1 MALVV
6 IVIDIIVIG
15 YSVSLFLTS
24 PSQVNAPTSLRLSQW
39 SGYIVASNIHAFSP
53 VVTSVSGSWT
63 VPRVQSSNNDTF
75 SGVWVGIGGYGE
87 ETLIQIGTEQ
97 EYVDGRSVYYAWYE
111 LLPDY
116 LVRISNFRVR
126 PGDIITASISLI
138 NERMSTWSMTLR
150 DITWGGRFEKV
161 VVYNSSMLS
170 AEWIM
175 ERPKV
180 NDTISTLANFGNITF
195 TNCKA
200 TLNGVTE
207 NLGNFSYAH
216 LVMHNEEEIPLVSV
230 SPLIGNGS
238 SFTVSY
244 LESPNPTPTASSDSM
259 IQALTPQHRDT
270 FLQCPSSKQEH
281 SDSTYHE
288 YQFAIFVE
296 EYLTQ
301 LKPTNVGQQE
311 NRASN
316 RFLSKMFRTTDACL
330 VPPKETLQAL
340 VQTDVR

>member
-39 SGYIVASNIHAFSP
+39 SGYIVASNIHDFSP

-63 VPRVQSSNNDTF
+63 VPRVQSSKNDTF

>member
-1 MALVV
+1 M

-24 PSQVNAPTSLRLSQW
+24 SSQVNAPTSLRLSQW
-39 SGYIVASNIHAFSP
+39 SGYIVALDIHDFSP

-63 VPRVQSSNNDTF
+63 VPQVQSSKNDTF

-87 ETLIQIGTEQ
+87 ETLIQVGTEQ
-97 EYVDGRSVYYAWYE
+97 EYINGRSVYYAWYE

-116 LVRISNFRVR
+116 LVRISNFHVR

-138 NERMSTWSMTLR
+138 NESTSTWSITLR
-150 DITWGGRFEKV
+150 DVTWGGRFEKV

-180 NDTISTLANFGNITF
+180 NDTISTLANFGNVTF
-195 TNCKA
+195 TNCKT
-200 TLNGVTE
+200 TLNGVSE

-216 LVMHNEEEIPLVSV
+216 LVMHDEEETPLVSV
-230 SPLIGNGS
+230 SPLIGDGS

-244 LESPNPTPTASSDSM
+244 LEHPIPTPTASNGST
-259 IQALTPQHRDT
+259 IQALTTQHRDA
-270 FLQCPSSKQEH
+270 FLQCTSSKQEY
-281 SDSTYHE
+281 SDST
-288 YQFAIFVE
+288 
-296 EYLTQ
+296 
-301 LKPTNVGQQE
+301 
-311 NRASN
+311 
-316 RFLSKMFRTTDACL
+316 
-330 VPPKETLQAL
+330 
-340 VQTDVR
+340 

>member
-24 PSQVNAPTSLRLSQW
+24 SSQVNAPTSLRLSQW
-39 SGYIVASNIHAFSP
+39 SGYIVALDIHDFSP

-63 VPRVQSSNNDTF
+63 VPQVQPSKNDKF
-75 SGVWVGIGGYGE
+75 SGLWVGIGGYGE
-87 ETLIQIGTEQ
+87 ETLIQVGTEQ

-116 LVRISNFRVR
+116 LVRISNFPVR

-138 NERMSTWSMTLR
+138 NESTSTWSITLR
-150 DITWGGRFEKV
+150 DVTWGGRFEKV

-180 NDTISTLANFGNITF
+180 NDTISTLANFGNVTF
-195 TNCKA
+195 TNCKT
-200 TLNGVTE
+200 TLNGATK

-216 LVMHNEEEIPLVSV
+216 LVMHDEEETPLVSV
-230 SPLIGNGS
+230 SPLIEGGS

-244 LESPNPTPTASSDSM
+244 LEAPSPTLNASNGSTL
-259 IQALTPQHRDT
+259 QAFTTQHRDS
-270 FLQCPSSKQEH
+270 FLQCTSSK
-281 SDSTYHE
+281 T
-288 YQFAIFVE
+288 
-296 EYLTQ
+296 
-301 LKPTNVGQQE
+301 
-311 NRASN
+311 
-316 RFLSKMFRTTDACL
+316 RT
-330 VPPKETLQAL
+330 
-340 VQTDVR
+340 

>member
-6 IVIDIIVIG
+6 IVIDVIVIG

-24 PSQVNAPTSLRLSQW
+24 ACQVKAPTSLRLSQW
-39 SGYIVASNIHAFSP
+39 SGYIVASNIHDFSP

-63 VPRVQSSNNDTF
+63 VPRVQPSKNDTF

-87 ETLIQIGTEQ
+87 ETLIQVGTEQ

-116 LVRISNFRVR
+116 LVRISIFHVR

-138 NERMSTWSMTLR
+138 NERTSTWSITLR
-150 DITWGGRFEKV
+150 DVTLGGRFEKV

-170 AEWIM
+170 AEWII

-180 NDTISTLANFGNITF
+180 NDAISTLANFENVTF

-200 TLNGVTE
+200 TLDGITE

-216 LVMHNEEEIPLVSV
+216 LVMHNEVETPLVSV
-230 SPLIGNGS
+230 SPLIGDGS
-238 SFTVSY
+238 SFIISY
-244 LESPNPTPTASSDSM
+244 LEPPSPTPTASNDST

-270 FLQCPSSKQEH
+270 FLQYTSSKHVH
-281 SDSTYHE
+281 SDST
-288 YQFAIFVE
+288 
-296 EYLTQ
+296 
-301 LKPTNVGQQE
+301 
-311 NRASN
+311 
-316 RFLSKMFRTTDACL
+316 
-330 VPPKETLQAL
+330 
-340 VQTDVR
+340 

>member
-1 MALVV
+1 M
-6 IVIDIIVIG
+6 
-15 YSVSLFLTS
+15 
-24 PSQVNAPTSLRLSQW
+24 
-39 SGYIVASNIHAFSP
+39 
-53 VVTSVSGSWT
+53 
-63 VPRVQSSNNDTF
+63 
-75 SGVWVGIGGYGE
+75 GIGGYGE